1 MLKRILIIL
10 SLACPS
16 QLLAQG
22 LEPGEWEFNAVTS
35 SPLLPGRQTR
45 VFRRCIKQE
54 DAENPERW
62 MARQNETGP
71 CQLTPGEK
79 SEDSMLW
86 TVSCPKNNMR
96 GHGVARLTGR
106 GTVVSDLWMTG
117 EFQGYRVET
126 YTKTSGRRLGPCN
139 T

>member
-1 MLKRILIIL
+1 MLKRILILL
-10 SLACPS
+10 SLVGTTPTV
-16 QLLAQG
+16 AQG

-35 SPLLPGRQTR
+35 SPLLPGEQTS
-45 VFRRCIKQE
+45 VFRRCIRKE

-62 MARQNETGP
+62 MARQSQTGP

-79 SEDSMLW
+79 TEDSMLW

-126 YTKTSGRRLGPCN
+126 YTKTSGRRIGPCK